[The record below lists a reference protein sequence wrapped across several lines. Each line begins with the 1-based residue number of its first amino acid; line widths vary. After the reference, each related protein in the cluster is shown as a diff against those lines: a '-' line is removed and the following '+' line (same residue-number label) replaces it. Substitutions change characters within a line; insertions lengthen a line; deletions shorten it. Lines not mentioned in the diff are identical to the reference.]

1 MEKSKKRAPN
11 FNDQERKF
19 LLALVKK
26 YKHVIEAKGSSSH
39 DINKKNVVWAAI
51 CREYNSLCTTGP
63 RSTAMLKHF
72 YFNIKHRSRVD
83 VSLRNELN
91 DASLGS
97 LSSNDTSKDG
107 CDGNKDQISNVLK
120 NLKHARMAQYGLVLE
135 NQTQEDDSDIR
146 MESVEIKSRGKTGSS
161 DFSDDSENDEPDL
174 DVDSELWAYF
184 EKESDRWV
192 KCSMC
197 GQRLKQEVD
206 TLYKHLKEVHSVVTG
221 NKDENYTEVI
231 YLEDPIQSQEER
243 LLKEVQPK
251 GLKRTRN
258 YTSDEAEISDF
269 GLYITSLLRD
279 LPRNVCAQLQL
290 NIVDLIVK
298 AKLEETGPDICMEVD
313 RGKDPME
320 NKNQQNTKTT
330 KQPENPEIST
340 ESQNEM
346 DTKTNKTPKKRT
358 KLKNDSS
365 NENIIENF
373 GNYVV
378 CLLKTFPRTD
388 TNTKLQKDIV
398 DLIMTARLQT
408 MKNRLTDNAIDK
420 LGVRQDLF
428 VEIK

>member
-39 DINKKNVVWAAI
+39 DIHKKNVVWADI

-97 LSSNDTSKDG
+97 ISSNDASKDG
-107 CDGNKDQISNVLK
+107 CDGNTDHIAKVLK

-135 NQTQEDDSDIR
+135 NQMQDSDTG
-146 MESVEIKSRGKTGSS
+146 MESMEIKSRGNSRSS
-161 DFSDDSENDEPDL
+161 DFSGDSENDEPEL
-174 DVDSELWAYF
+174 EVDSELWAYY
-184 EKESDRWV
+184 EKESDMWV

-197 GQRLKQEVD
+197 GQRLKQDVD
-206 TLYKHLKEVHSVVTG
+206 MLYKHLKEVHSIVTG

-231 YLEDPIQSQEER
+231 YLEDPIESQEER
-243 LLKEVQPK
+243 VLKEVQPK
-251 GLKRTRN
+251 GLKRHRN
-258 YTSDEAEISDF
+258 EASDEAEICDF
-269 GLYITSLLRD
+269 GLYVTSLLRD
-279 LPRNVCAQLQL
+279 LPSNVCAQLQL
-290 NIVDLIVK
+290 DIVDLIVK
-298 AKLEETGPDICMEVD
+298 AKLEETGPDISMEVD
-313 RGKDPME
+313 RGKNPME
-320 NKNQQNTKTT
+320 NENQQNTKTA
-330 KQPENPEIST
+330 KQPENSEIST
-340 ESQNEM
+340 ERQKEM
-346 DTKTNKTPKKRT
+346 DTKINKTPKIRT
-358 KLKNDSS
+358 KLKHDAA
-365 NENIIENF
+365 NENIIEHF

-378 CLLKTFPRTD
+378 ALLKTFPRKD

-408 MKNRLTDNAIDK
+408 MKNRLTDIAIDK
-420 LGVRQDLF
+420 LGVRRDLF